1 MASKTIEQLEAYIA
15 ELSGKE
21 MRVQAD
27 KTAAITELE
36 KIYDD
41 AEAAALAEGKV
52 KLYEVPR
59 ETWVSMTK
67 DKDTLFFF
75 DHIDGM
81 YSYCVNRAGDVI
93 HVGASTMVFMHH
105 DIKLASPERRE

>member
-21 MRVQAD
+21 MRVKAD
-27 KTAAITELE
+27 KTAAMTELD
-36 KIYDD
+36 KIYDEQ
-41 AEAAALAEGKV
+41 EAAAFAEGKV

-67 DKDTLFFF
+67 DMDTLFFF

-81 YSYCVNRAGDVI
+81 YSYCVNKDGVVI
-93 HVGASTMVFMHH
+93 HVGASTMVFMHP
-105 DIKLASPERRE
+105 DLDRASPEVK